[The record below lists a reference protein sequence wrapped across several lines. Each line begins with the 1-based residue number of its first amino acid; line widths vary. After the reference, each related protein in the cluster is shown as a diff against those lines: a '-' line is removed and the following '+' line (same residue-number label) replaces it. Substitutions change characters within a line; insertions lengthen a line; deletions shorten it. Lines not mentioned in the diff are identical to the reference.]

1 VSRPDCEGE
10 VPVTGEKIEAS
21 VKLMEMNL
29 NNLQT
34 KLLAVARAVPPDAR
48 VPYAFEKRIMA
59 RLADGVSVDLLSVWS
74 HALGRAALSC
84 VAIMLLSGAWF
95 IWSDHQQ
102 SKIDFS
108 QELET
113 AVLASAGSVDEAW

>member
-1 VSRPDCEGE
+1 
-10 VPVTGEKIEAS
+10 
-21 VKLMEMNL
+21 MNL
-29 NNLQT
+29 NNLQN
-34 KLLAVARAVPPDAR
+34 KLVAAARAVPPDER

-59 RLADGVSVDLLSVWS
+59 RLADGVRVDLLSAWS
-74 HALGRAALSC
+74 RALGRAAVSC

-95 IWSDHQQ
+95 VWSDHQQ
-102 SKIDFS
+102 NQTDFS

>member
-1 VSRPDCEGE
+1 
-10 VPVTGEKIEAS
+10 
-21 VKLMEMNL
+21 MNL

-34 KLLAVARAVPPDAR
+34 KLVASARAIPPDER

-59 RLADGVSVDLLSVWS
+59 RLASGGRLDLLSAWS
-74 HALGRAALSC
+74 HALGRAAVSC

-95 IWSDHQQ
+95 LWSDRQQ
-102 SKIDFS
+102 NETDFS